1 MLLRSLP
8 SLTSCEAGFRN
19 WFHARWGHENCVVWG
34 RALRADFVPSV
45 HALSIRAAWGGTE
58 HCHVGGRTVGV
69 DDDTFLIL
77 NPRRMYST
85 SIRAECPVESLAIC
99 FRPGLAEAACAAM
112 SVSLARALADGAC
125 LAARTIEFSE
135 NLQAHDRLVSPV
147 LRFIKAH
154 VARGL
159 EDEAWY
165 EEQLHFLL
173 GRMRQRHDRT
183 LLQVERLQFIRRTTR
198 REIHRRIAVATDFIH
213 TNYAEDLDLN
223 VLANVACL
231 SKYHFLRLFTLV
243 NGVTPYV
250 FLQNKR
256 TSVAARLLR
265 TTQLTISQ
273 VASRVGFARR
283 STVVRRIRSRTG
295 FTPLQL
301 RVHGDDARANGVGE
315 SMSSSAGRG
324 LASGTMGSFTA

>member
-8 SLTSCEAGFRN
+8 SLTSCDAGLRDG
-19 WFHARWGHENCVVWG
+19 FHSKWGHENCVVWG
-34 RALRADFVPSV
+34 RALRADFVPPV
-45 HALSIRAAWGGTE
+45 HSLSIRAAWGGTE
-58 HCHVGGRTVGV
+58 HCHVGGRTVGI

-77 NPRRMYST
+77 NQGRTYST
-85 SIRAECPVESLAIC
+85 SIRAEYPVESLAIC
-99 FRPGLAEAACAAM
+99 FRRELAQAAYAAM
-112 SVSLARALADGAC
+112 SVSLARALAEGAG
-125 LAARTIEFSE
+125 LPERTIEFSE

-154 VARGL
+154 VAQGL
-159 EDEAWY
+159 EDEGWY

-173 GRMRQRHDRT
+173 ERMQQRRDRT
-183 LLQVERLQFIRRTTR
+183 LLQIERLQFIRGATR

-213 TNYAEDLDLN
+213 TNYARHLDLEA
-223 VLANVACL
+223 LANVACL

-243 NGVTPYV
+243 HGVTPYA

-256 TSVAARLLR
+256 TSVAARLLQ
-265 TTQLTISQ
+265 TTQLTMSQ
-273 VASRVGFARR
+273 VASCVGFARR

-301 RVHGDDARANGVGE
+301 RVQGEDARSKQAHA
-315 SMSSSAGRG
+315 SA
-324 LASGTMGSFTA
+324 

>member
-8 SLTSCEAGFRN
+8 SLTSCDAGFRD
-19 WFHARWGHENCVVWG
+19 WFHSKWGHENCVVWG
-34 RALRADFVPSV
+34 RALRADFVPHV
-45 HALSIRAAWGGTE
+45 HSLSIRAASGGTE

-77 NPRRMYST
+77 NQGRMYST
-85 SIRAECPVESLAIC
+85 SIRAEYPVESLAIC
-99 FRPGLAEAACAAM
+99 FRPGLAAAAYAAM
-112 SVSLARALADGAC
+112 SVSLAKALTDGAG
-125 LAARTIEFSE
+125 LPERTIEFSE

-154 VARGL
+154 VAQGL
-159 EDEAWY
+159 EDEGWY

-173 GRMRQRHDRT
+173 ERMRQLRDRT
-183 LLQVERLQFIRRTTR
+183 LLQIEQLQFIRGATR
-198 REIHRRIAVATDFIH
+198 REIYRRIAVATDFIH
-213 TNYAEDLDLN
+213 TNYAQDLDLEA
-223 VLANVACL
+223 LANVACL

-243 NGVTPYV
+243 HGVTPYA

-265 TTQLTISQ
+265 TTQLTMSQ
-273 VASRVGFARR
+273 VASCVGFARR
-283 STVVRRIRSRTG
+283 CTVVRRIRNRTG

-301 RVHGDDARANGVGE
+301 RVQGEDARAKQ
-315 SMSSSAGRG
+315 AR
-324 LASGTMGSFTA
+324 SGWRH